1 MKAECYQ
8 VININR
14 MNNRI
19 IQSASLTSYYTEY
32 VLPIIRDFGA
42 NHNSVSQFGNIIKWH
57 ITKYF

>member
-42 NHNSVSQFGNIIKWH
+42 NHNSVSQFGNIIK
-57 ITKYF
+57 